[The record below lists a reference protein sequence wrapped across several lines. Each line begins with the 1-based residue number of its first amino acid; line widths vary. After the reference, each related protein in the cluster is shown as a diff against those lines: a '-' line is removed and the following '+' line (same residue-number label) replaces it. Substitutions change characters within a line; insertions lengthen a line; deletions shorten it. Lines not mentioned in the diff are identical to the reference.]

1 MGVRRSVELHIEELV
16 LHGYPPGD
24 RHRIGDA
31 ATRELT
37 RLFAEQGTP
46 PSLGEGGGAA
56 HLNGGS
62 FQTGPGLGA
71 EALGVQVARAVYR
84 GLSG

>member
-1 MGVRRSVELHIEELV
+1 VGVRRNVELRIEELV
-16 LHGYPPGD
+16 LHGFPAGD

-31 ATRELT
+31 AARELA

-46 PSLGEGGGAA
+46 PSLEEGGEIAR
-56 HLNGGS
+56 LSGGS
-62 FQTGPGLGA
+62 FEAKQGLGA
-71 EALGVQVARAVYR
+71 EAVGVQVARAVYR